1 MLYNLN
7 ASALP
12 FPVPRFPV
20 ALPPLRAIQQH
31 RSKAH
36 FLQFWRGMLGKC
48 IMEYLFIDLDEY
60 QSSSSSYTYL
70 KNIQL
75 SVAVEYIHAFS
86 YTKAK
91 SWWF

>member
-1 MLYNLN
+1 
-7 ASALP
+7 
-12 FPVPRFPV
+12 
-20 ALPPLRAIQQH
+20 
-31 RSKAH
+31 
-36 FLQFWRGMLGKC
+36 MLGKC